1 MYRKMKRDLPIKTD
15 ATKLFKNHKE
25 VKEEEK
31 TTLLLPTKNERRV
44 RTTSETRT
52 AKINGRN
59 RNIRIKE

>member
-1 MYRKMKRDLPIKTD
+1 MYRKMKRDLPTKTD

-25 VKEEEK
+25 EKEEEK
-31 TTLLLPTKNERRV
+31 ATLLLPTTNERRV
-44 RTTSETRT
+44 RTTSETRI